1 MHKYI
6 MRKTSTILLV
16 SACLLLLT
24 GVILGALGSHALDD
38 ILTPKKQNS
47 WELAVQYQLIHGL
60 GLIMLAMLYQQYV
73 EPLLRYAGGLML
85 LGILIFSGS
94 IYASALIVPGLNQI
108 APYGG
113 SSLMLGWLMLAVA
126 ILRIRRRS

>member
-1 MHKYI
+1 

-16 SACLLLLT
+16 AACLLLLS

-38 ILTPKKQNS
+38 ILTPQKRNS
-47 WELAVQYQLIHGL
+47 WELAVQYQLVHGL
-60 GLIMLAMLYQQYV
+60 GMIMIGMLYQQYV

-85 LGILIFSGS
+85 LGVLVFSGS
-94 IYASALIVPGLNQI
+94 IYASALIAPGFSQT

-113 SSLMLGWLMLAVA
+113 SCLMLGWLLVA
-126 ILRIRRRS
+126 IAVVRIRRRP

>member
-1 MHKYI
+1 

-24 GVILGALGSHALDD
+24 GVILGALGSHALND
-38 ILTPKKQNS
+38 ILTPQKQNS

-60 GLIMLAMLYQQYV
+60 GMIMIAMLYQQYA

-85 LGILIFSGS
+85 LGIFVFSGS
-94 IYASALIVPGLNQI
+94 IYASALVAPGFSQI

-113 SSLMLGWLMLAVA
+113 SSLMLGWLLVAVA
-126 ILRIRRRS
+126 VIRIRRRS